1 LSTENEIG
9 IIKTVDIQH
18 EMRTAYIDYA
28 MSVIVARALPDA
40 RDGLKPVQRRILYAM
55 HDMGVRPG
63 TPHKKSARIVGEVLG
78 KYHPHGDSAVYEAM
92 ARLAQDFSV
101 RYMLVDGQGNFGS
114 IDGDPPA
121 AMRYTEARLSHI
133 AMEML
138 NDIEKDTV
146 AWTDNFDGSLQEP
159 AVLPARL
166 PNLLV
171 NGASGIAVGM
181 ATSIPPHNLGEIA
194 DALVHILD
202 NWDRREEIGVEEL
215 MEYIKGPDFPT
226 GGQILGQEPI
236 IKAYATGRGKA
247 VVRAVANVEEM
258 RGGRFRLVV
267 TEIPYQLNKSS
278 LLERIAALVREGKLE
293 EISDLRD
300 ESDMRGMSIVIELRR
315 GAQPQKALNRLYKH
329 TPLQSTFGI
338 QLLALVDGVPRVM
351 PLRRLLQIF
360 LDHRIEVLVRRSQFD
375 LNKAQARAHIV
386 EGLLIAL
393 DHMDAIIKTIRESPD
408 VETARDRLMANFGLS
423 EVQAQAILDMQLRR
437 LTGLERQKLE
447 DEYAELLKTIS
458 YLEGLLA
465 SPLQQREVIRQD
477 LLELRE
483 RYADPRRTMIRPN
496 ADASLDEED
505 LVEEEDVLI
514 AITQRGYIKRMPWTT
529 FRAQGRGGRGVIG
542 MATGDEDEITTLLS
556 AYSHDTLLFFTD
568 KGKVYQ
574 EKVYQIPD
582 AGRTAKGS
590 MIAGILAVEAEEH
603 VTAVVPVSRLK
614 NAPGSGDT
622 LSLDDAPNDE
632 DAPNDGDVPTSD
644 DELLSNGEPLPNEG
658 PPGEVRYLSMI
669 TRQGR
674 IKRVALSEFSSV
686 RPSGLIAISLNDG
699 DELGWVRLTQGND
712 DLILVT
718 QQGQGLRFTE
728 HDVRP
733 MGRSAAG
740 VIAIRMDEGDRLTV
754 AEVVEPHASLFLAS
768 LKGYG
773 RCTAL
778 DEFRTQGRGGKGVVA
793 YRVNDITGPVVD
805 GRVVQ
810 DDDEVMLMSESGIV
824 LRTRVER
831 IPKMGRYTRGVQ
843 MMGLKNGD
851 RVATLARLPSGG
863 TPNGSANSGNV
874 DTTNGNDDINNRSGE
889 VNSTASYTDPDD
901 TQDQIG
907 VDSANADIR

>member
-1 LSTENEIG
+1 MSTENEIG
-9 IIKTVDIQH
+9 IVKTVDIRH
-18 EMRTAYIDYA
+18 EMRTAYLDYA

-55 HDMGVRPG
+55 HDMGIRP
-63 TPHKKSARIVGEVLG
+63 TSPHKKSARIVGEVLG

-114 IDGDPPA
+114 IDGDSPA
-121 AMRYTEARLSHI
+121 AMRYTEARLAPI
-133 AMEML
+133 AMEL
-138 NDIEKDTV
+138 LTDIEKDTV
-146 AWTDNFDGSLQEP
+146 DWIDNFDGSLQEP
-159 AVLPARL
+159 SVLPARL

-181 ATSIPPHNLGEIA
+181 ATSIPPHNLGEIV
-194 DALVHILD
+194 DALVHMLD
-202 NWDRREEIGVEEL
+202 NWDRREEIGIEEL
-215 MEYIKGPDFPT
+215 MELVKGPDFPT
-226 GGQILGQEPI
+226 GGQILGLEHI

-247 VVRAVANVEEM
+247 VMRAVANVEEM

-278 LLERIAALVREGKLE
+278 LIERIATLVREGKLE

-300 ESDMRGMSIVIELRR
+300 ESDKRGLSIVIELKR

-338 QLLALVDGVPRVM
+338 QLLALVDGVPRVL

-360 LDHRIEVLVRRSQFD
+360 LDHRIEVLVRLTQFD

-393 DHMDAIIKTIRESPD
+393 DHLDAIIKTIRESPD
-408 VETARDRLMANFGLS
+408 VQIARDRLMANFGLT

-447 DEYAELLKTIS
+447 EEFAELLKTIS

-465 SPLQQREVIRQD
+465 SPLQQRQVIRQD
-477 LLELRE
+477 LLELHE
-483 RYADPRRTMIRPN
+483 HYADPRRTAIRPH

-590 MIAGILAVEAEEH
+590 LIAGILAVGVEEH
-603 VTAVVPVSRLK
+603 VTAVVPVS
-614 NAPGSGDT
+614 SF
-622 LSLDDAPNDE
+622 DE
-632 DAPNDGDVPTSD
+632 AS
-644 DELLSNGEPLPNEG
+644 ESSM
-658 PPGEVRYLSMI
+658 RYLSMI
-669 TRQGR
+669 TRKGR
-674 IKRVALSEFSSV
+674 IKRTALSAFRAV
-686 RPSGLIAISLNDG
+686 RPSGLIAISLYDG

-712 DLILVT
+712 NLILVT
-718 QQGQGLRFTE
+718 EQGQGICFNE
-728 HDVRP
+728 QDARP
-733 MGRSAAG
+733 MGRTAAG
-740 VIAIRMDEGDRLTV
+740 VIAIRMDEGDRLTI
-754 AEVVEPHASLFLAS
+754 AEVVEPNGSLFLVS

-778 DEFRTQGRGGKGVVA
+778 DEFRTQGRGGKGVIA
-793 YRVNDITGPVVD
+793 YRVNDMTGPIVD

-810 DDDEVMLMSESGIV
+810 DDDEVTLMSENGIV
-824 LRTRVER
+824 LRTRVEK

-843 MMGLKNGD
+843 MMDLKDGD
-851 RVATLARLPSGG
+851 RVASLARLPSGG
-863 TPNGSANSGNV
+863 AN
-874 DTTNGNDDINNRSGE
+874 NGNG
-889 VNSTASYTDPDD
+889 D
-901 TQDQIG
+901 TSNGDKEPVIG
-907 VDSANADIR
+907 DE

>member
-9 IIKTVDIQH
+9 IVKTVDIQH
-18 EMRTAYIDYA
+18 EMRTAYLDYA

-55 HDMGVRPG
+55 HDMGIRP
-63 TPHKKSARIVGEVLG
+63 TTAHKKSARIVGEVLG

-114 IDGDPPA
+114 IDGDSPA
-121 AMRYTEARLSHI
+121 AMRYTEARLSPI
-133 AMEML
+133 AMELL

-146 AWTDNFDGSLQEP
+146 EWTDNFDGSLQEP
-159 AVLPARL
+159 TVLPARL

-181 ATSIPPHNLGEIA
+181 ATSIPPHNLGEIV

-202 NWDRREEIGVEEL
+202 NWDRREEIAVEEL
-215 MEYIKGPDFPT
+215 MEFVRGPDFPT
-226 GGQILGQEPI
+226 GGQILGQEHI
-236 IKAYATGRGKA
+236 IRAYATGRGKA

-278 LLERIAALVREGKLE
+278 LLERIATLVREGKLE

-300 ESDMRGMSIVIELRR
+300 ESDKRGMSIIIELKR

-338 QLLALVDGVPRVM
+338 QLLALVDGVPRVL

-360 LDHRIEVLVRRSQFD
+360 LDHRIEVLVRRTQFD

-393 DHMDAIIKTIRESPD
+393 DHLDAIIKTIRESPD
-408 VETARDRLMANFGLS
+408 VNIARDRLMANFGLT
-423 EVQAQAILDMQLRR
+423 EIQAQAILDMQLRR

-447 DEYAELLKTIS
+447 EEYAELLKTIS

-465 SPLQQREVIRQD
+465 SPLQQRQVIRQD
-477 LLELRE
+477 LIELRE
-483 RYADPRRTMIRPN
+483 HYADPRRTAIRPY

-590 MIAGILAVEAEEH
+590 LIAGILAVGVEEH
-603 VTAVVPVSRLK
+603 VTAVVPVSSFGD
-614 NAPGSGDT
+614 APGSDDT
-622 LSLDDAPNDE
+622 LGLDDVPD
-632 DAPNDGDVPTSD
+632 DDVLASG
-644 DELLSNGEPLPNEG
+644 DELLSAGESLTG
-658 PPGEVRYLSMI
+658 GARYLSMI
-669 TRQGR
+669 TRLGR
-674 IKRVALSEFSSV
+674 IKRVALSEFSAV

-718 QQGQGLRFTE
+718 EQGQGLRFNE
-728 HDVRP
+728 QDVRP
-733 MGRSAAG
+733 MGRTAAG
-740 VIAIRMDEGDRLTV
+740 VIAIRMEEGDHLTV
-754 AEVVEPHASLFLAS
+754 AEVVEPNGALFLAS

-773 RCTAL
+773 RCTVL
-778 DEFRTQGRGGKGVVA
+778 DEFRTQGRGGKGVIA
-793 YRVNDITGPVVD
+793 YRVNDMTGPIVD

-810 DDDEVMLMSESGIV
+810 DDDEVTLMSEGGIV
-824 LRTRVER
+824 LRTRVDK

-843 MMGLKNGD
+843 MMHLNNGD
-851 RVATLARLPSGG
+851 RVATIARLPNGG
-863 TPNGSANSGNV
+863 TPNGSVNNGNGDTNSSNGGENT
-874 DTTNGNDDINNRSGE
+874 TTNLDE
-889 VNSTASYTDPDD
+889 STL
-901 TQDQIG
+901 I
-907 VDSANADIR
+907 

>member
-1 LSTENEIG
+1 
-9 IIKTVDIQH
+9 
-18 EMRTAYIDYA
+18 
-28 MSVIVARALPDA
+28 
-40 RDGLKPVQRRILYAM
+40 
-55 HDMGVRPG
+55 
-63 TPHKKSARIVGEVLG
+63 
-78 KYHPHGDSAVYEAM
+78 M

-114 IDGDPPA
+114 IDGDSPA
-121 AMRYTEARLSHI
+121 AMRYTEARLSPI
-133 AMEML
+133 AMELL

-146 AWTDNFDGSLQEP
+146 EWGDNFDGSLQEP
-159 AVLPARL
+159 LVLPARL

-181 ATSIPPHNLGEIA
+181 ATSIPPHNLGEIV

-215 MEYIKGPDFPT
+215 MEYVKGPDFPT
-226 GGQILGQEPI
+226 GGQILGQEHI
-236 IKAYATGRGKA
+236 IRAYATGRGKA
-247 VVRAVANVEEM
+247 IVRAVANVEEM

-278 LLERIAALVREGKLE
+278 LLERIATLVREGKLE

-300 ESDMRGMSIVIELRR
+300 ESDKRGMSIVIELKR

-338 QLLALVDGVPRVM
+338 QLLALVGGVPRVL

-360 LDHRIEVLVRRSQFD
+360 LDHRIEVLVRRTQFD

-408 VETARDRLMANFGLS
+408 VEIARDRLMANFGLT
-423 EVQAQAILDMQLRR
+423 EIQAQAILDMQLRR

-447 DEYAELLKTIS
+447 EEYAELLKTIS

-483 RYADPRRTMIRPN
+483 HYADPRRTAIRPH

-556 AYSHDTLLFFTD
+556 AYSHDSLLFFTD

-590 MIAGILAVEAEEH
+590 LIAGILTVGLEEH
-603 VTAVVPVSRLK
+603 VTAVVPVSSFEE
-614 NAPGSGDT
+614 AEDGS
-622 LSLDDAPNDE
+622 AH
-632 DAPNDGDVPTSD
+632 
-644 DELLSNGEPLPNEG
+644 
-658 PPGEVRYLSMI
+658 YLSMI
-669 TRQGR
+669 TRKGR
-674 IKRVALSEFSSV
+674 IKRIALSEFSAV
-686 RPSGLIAISLNDG
+686 RPSGLIAISLYDG

-718 QQGQGLRFTE
+718 EQGQGLRFNE
-728 HDVRP
+728 QDARP

-740 VIAIRMDEGDRLTV
+740 VIAIRMNKDDRLTV
-754 AEVVEPHASLFLAS
+754 AEVVEPQGALFLAS

-773 RCTAL
+773 RCTVL
-778 DEFRTQGRGGKGVVA
+778 DEFRTQGRGGKGVIA
-793 YRVNDITGPVVD
+793 YRINEMTGSIVD

-810 DDDEVMLMSESGIV
+810 DEDEITLMSENGIV
-824 LRTRVER
+824 LRTRVAQ

-843 MMGLKNGD
+843 MMDLKDGD

-863 TPNGSANSGNV
+863 ANNGNGDTSNS
-874 DTTNGNDDINNRSGE
+874 NGNDE
-889 VNSTASYTDPDD
+889 ENSATNKDEE
-901 TQDQIG
+901 IEE
-907 VDSANADIR
+907 

>member
-1 LSTENEIG
+1 MSTENEIG
-9 IIKTVDIQH
+9 TVRTVDIQH
-18 EMRTAYIDYA
+18 EMRTAYLDYA

-55 HDMGVRPG
+55 HDMGIRP
-63 TPHKKSARIVGEVLG
+63 TTAHKKSARIVGEVLG

-114 IDGDPPA
+114 IDGDSPA

-133 AMEML
+133 AMELL

-146 AWTDNFDGSLQEP
+146 EWVDNFDGSLQEP
-159 AVLPARL
+159 SVLPARL

-181 ATSIPPHNLGEIA
+181 ATNIPPHNLGEIV

-215 MEYIKGPDFPT
+215 MEYVKGPDFPT

-247 VVRAVANVEEM
+247 IVRAVANVEEM
-258 RGGRFRLVV
+258 RGGRFRLVI

-278 LLERIAALVREGKLE
+278 LLERIAALVREGKLD

-300 ESDMRGMSIVIELRR
+300 ESDKRGMSVIIELKR

-338 QLLALVDGVPRVM
+338 QLLALVDGVPRIM
-351 PLRRLLQIF
+351 PLRRLLQVF
-360 LDHRIEVLVRRSQFD
+360 LDHRIEVLVRRAQFD

-393 DHMDAIIKTIRESPD
+393 DHLDAIIRTIRESPD
-408 VETARDRLMANFGLS
+408 VDTARDRLMTGFGLS
-423 EVQAQAILDMQLRR
+423 ELQAQAILDMQLRR

-447 DEYAELLKTIS
+447 EEYADLLKTIS

-477 LLELRE
+477 LIELRE
-483 RYADPRRTMIRPN
+483 HYGDPRRTAIRPF
-496 ADASLDEED
+496 ADASIDEED
-505 LVEEEDVLI
+505 LVEEESVLI
-514 AITQRGYIKRMPWTT
+514 SITQRGYIKRMPWTT

-556 AYSHDTLLFFTD
+556 AHSHDAVLFFTD

-590 MIAGILAVEAEEH
+590 LIAGILAVEAEEH
-603 VTAVVPVSRLK
+603 VTAVVPIS
-614 NAPGSGDT
+614 NF
-622 LSLDDAPNDE
+622 DDA
-632 DAPNDGDVPTSD
+632 
-644 DELLSNGEPLPNEG
+644 
-658 PPGEVRYLSMI
+658 RYLSMI

-674 IKRVALSEFSSV
+674 IKRVVLSEFNGV
-686 RPSGLIAISLNDG
+686 RPSGLIALSLNDG
-699 DELGWVRLTQGND
+699 DELGWVRLTHGND

-718 QQGQGLRFTE
+718 EQGLGLRFNE
-728 HDVRP
+728 QDVRP
-733 MGRSAAG
+733 MGRTAAG
-740 VIAIRMDEGDRLTV
+740 VIAIRMEEGDRLTI
-754 AEVVEPHASLFLAS
+754 AEVVEPNGSLFLAS

-778 DEFRTQGRGGKGVVA
+778 DEFRTQGRGGKGVYA
-793 YRVNDITGPVVD
+793 YRINDKTGPVVD

-810 DDDEVMLMSESGIV
+810 DDDEVTLMSENGII
-824 LRTRVER
+824 LRTSVDK

-843 MMGLKNGD
+843 MMHLDDGD
-851 RVATLARLPSGG
+851 RVATIARLPSGG
-863 TPNGSANSGNV
+863 ENGGNGAR
-874 DTTNGNDDINNRSGE
+874 NGGVENNNDNVSNGGDNI
-889 VNSTASYTDPDD
+889 DD
-901 TQDQIG
+901 TE
-907 VDSANADIR
+907 AADLDI